1 MTGSTSAPD
10 GSVVTRFAPSPTGY
24 LHIGGAR
31 TALFNWAFAR
41 AHGGKFLLRIED
53 TDKERSSQAAIDAI
67 LESME
72 WLGLKADQD
81 PVFQSRRADRHV
93 EVAEMLLAS
102 GHAYRSFGTEDEIG
116 AIRAAA
122 REVKVAP
129 RYPGRD
135 KPLDAA
141 LIEKSVVRLK
151 APIEGETVIDDL
163 VQGRVVIRND
173 QLDDL
178 VLLRSDGSP
187 TYMLAVIVDD
197 HDMGITHVIRGD
209 DHLTNCARQ
218 IQIYKALGWDVPEF
232 AHIPLIHGADGAKL
246 SKRHG
251 ALGAEAYKSM
261 GYLPDAMCNY
271 LARLGWSHGDEEII
285 PPAKLVELFNIEGIN
300 KAAARFDIAKLD
312 HINSHY
318 IRSLSDDELI
328 KAISSL
334 YNDEKAASG
343 LPIAFGMVNFDV
355 LRSALPFLKERA
367 KTLIELLT
375 GAKYLFVTLPLEIDE
390 KAQKV
395 LDKDGVKQILSGVL
409 SVLKVSEPWDK
420 ETIEQVLKQYASD
433 NGLKFG
439 NIAPP
444 IRSVL
449 TGSTVSPGIYDV
461 LYSLGKEESLKRIEN
476 FI

>member
-1 MTGSTSAPD
+1 MTGSTSAPK
-10 GSVVTRFAPSPTGY
+10 GSIVTRFAPSPTGY

-41 AHGGKFLLRIED
+41 GLGGKFLLRIED

-72 WLGLKADQD
+72 WLGLDVD
-81 PVFQSRRADRHV
+81 EEPVFQSKRSERHA
-93 EVAEMLLAS
+93 EVAAKLLET
-102 GHAYRSFGTEDEIG
+102 GHAYRSYGTEAEIE

-122 REVKVAP
+122 RDAKVAP

-135 KPLDAA
+135 DPISDD
-141 LIEKSVVRLK
+141 LIDKSVVRLK

-218 IQIYKALGWDVPEF
+218 IQIYKALGWHVPEF

-251 ALGAEAYKSM
+251 ALGAEAYKAM

-300 KAAARFDIAKLD
+300 KAAARFDVAKLD

-318 IRSLSDDELI
+318 IRSISDEALI
-328 KAISSL
+328 EAVKAL
-334 YNDEKAASG
+334 YNDEAIKNG
-343 LPIAFGMVNFDV
+343 LPIASDKVNFNV
-355 LRSALPFLKERA
+355 LQSALPFLKERA
-367 KTLIELLT
+367 KTLIELLD
-375 GAKYLFVTLPLEIDE
+375 GAKYLFTEIPLNIDD
-390 KAQKV
+390 KAQKN
-395 LDKDGVKQILSGVL
+395 LDKEGVKEILSGVF
-409 SVLKVSEPWDK
+409 SVLEACDIWDK
-420 ETIEQVLKQYASD
+420 ETIEQSLKQYASD

-461 LYSLGKEESLKRIEN
+461 LYSLGKEESLKRIEH